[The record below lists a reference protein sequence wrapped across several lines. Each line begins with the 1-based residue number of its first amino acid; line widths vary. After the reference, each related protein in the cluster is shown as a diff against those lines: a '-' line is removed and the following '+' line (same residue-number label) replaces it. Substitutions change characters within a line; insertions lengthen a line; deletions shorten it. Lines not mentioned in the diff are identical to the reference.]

1 MNPDHNTGRLL
12 HSHGCW
18 RLWESLVAY
27 WQNWCPVQWSMTT
40 ASIMD
45 TSKCT
50 WPQLY
55 YHGLLISSH
64 SPSWVYSTNI
74 YSVLNQKSHFLSPD
88 FQSWS
93 VHWCLFNLSS
103 LHPHSHFLI
112 SRLHPI
118 LPEHCSQPPPGRT
131 SCPPTP
137 LNPVLHKIAE
147 EMLLKCKSDHVIP
160 CLNPSGASCCL
171 WSEMQSLG
179 MALKFFMTP
188 SLPVPLA
195 SLLTSAADSLFSAHS
210 EWQAMSSPAS
220 VFAFTHAWH
229 IYYNL
234 QCLKCLWSS
243 RTLFTQPYPQFDWE
257 DLLWLLS
264 LLLYLYGHMHII
276 HKTLGIWQPSWML
289 EC

>member
-147 EMLLKCKSDHVIP
+147 EMLLKCKRDHVIP

-195 SLLTSAADSLFSAHS
+195 SLLTSAVDSVLRSFWMASHALSCLCVCFHPCLAYLLQS
-210 EWQAMSSPAS
+210 PMSKMSVVLQDFVYTPPSPVWVGKTCSGSWAS
-220 VFAFTHAWH
+220 WFISMGTCILYTRHLAFG
-229 IYYNL
+229 
-234 QCLKCLWSS
+234 
-243 RTLFTQPYPQFDWE
+243 
-257 DLLWLLS
+257 S
-264 LLLYLYGHMHII
+264 LHG
-276 HKTLGIWQPSWML
+276 
-289 EC
+289 C